1 MYSFFFIVHY
11 AIPVVHNSIP
21 VVCDANLVV
30 QDSGNLRYSGNVHVI
45 DALHEYHSM

>member
-1 MYSFFFIVHY
+1 MHY

-30 QDSGNLRYSGNVHVI
+30 QDIGNLYVIAVMYVI
-45 DALHEYHSM
+45 DALHEYNSM